1 MSDDPDQSEKLRVFH
16 EAAGTALN
24 KLVNLTSPKPGGRY
38 ATPQARLVADA
49 EAKVAHA
56 PHHPHAGH
64 HPQSPYGSAWPNPLE
79 PALGYSINR
88 MEPCGTPAEI
98 AASIEALQP
107 PLASPVAAG
116 GEARIV
122 SDEASGPRFPSAAE
136 AAALQSSACSAAE
149 TGEDQSPSPNSPT
162 PTATSTPSDG
172 RVGVGSSRIRR
183 V

>member
-79 PALGYSINR
+79 PALGYSI
-88 MEPCGTPAEI
+88 
-98 AASIEALQP
+98 EAVPDTRTVSGLPLETLQP
-107 PLASPVAAG
+107 QPLLASPVAAD
-116 GEARIV
+116 AADV
-122 SDEASGPRFPSAAE
+122 SS
-136 AAALQSSACSAAE
+136 LSSANSVDALPTSPPVAAHPPLSK
-149 TGEDQSPSPNSPT
+149 G
-162 PTATSTPSDG
+162 
-172 RVGVGSSRIRR
+172 IRR
-183 V
+183 I